1 MKKYQ
6 VIMTKSFFVKA
17 KDEEDAE
24 AQAIASCASDP
35 ETLMPHN
42 MITEIESAEDA
53 PDSYFND

>member
-1 MKKYQ
+1 
-6 VIMTKSFFVKA
+6 MTKSFFVKA

-24 AQAIASCASDP
+24 EQAIASCASDP

-53 PDSYFND
+53 PDSNFND